1 MTIDCRAIR
10 ELLVEYSAGRLP
22 DGERDQ
28 VRAHL
33 EQCPGCRRASA
44 DELETTRLLRSL
56 PRHTPSRAL
65 RDGLLAAYVTAPEG
79 AQPALPAATAS
90 AADSMSRTAW
100 SRRVT
105 GWLTPFLIGAVA
117 AAGAV
122 LVVGR
127 AAPGFHD
134 RPVPSADETSGLVD
148 EAVNDHLRVVGS
160 THPIEIESGGIHQ
173 VKPWFTGRLEFAP
186 RVAFSGDA
194 DFPLRGGSVGYFRD
208 RKAALFHF
216 SRRLHSITL
225 LTFPANGLPWPA
237 ERLVRIGSITA
248 AARSARGFSVLMW
261 REEDFAYVLVSDAAI
276 AELETLAVRIN
287 PPR

>member
-1 MTIDCRAIR
+1 MDCRAIR
-10 ELLVEYSAGRLP
+10 DLLVEYSAGRLP

-44 DELETTRLLRSL
+44 DELETTRLLGRL
-56 PRHTPSRAL
+56 PRHTAPRPL
-65 RDGLLAAYVTAPEG
+65 RDGLVAAHLTTASEG
-79 AQPALPAATAS
+79 AKPALPAP
-90 AADSMSRTAW
+90 AAGAMEPRSRTVW

-117 AAGAV
+117 AAAAL

-127 AAPGFHD
+127 A
-134 RPVPSADETSGLVD
+134 RPAFYEPPVSSADEISGLVD

-186 RVAFSGDA
+186 RVFFSGDD

-216 SRRLHSITL
+216 ARRLHSITL
-225 LTFPANGLPWPA
+225 LTFPAKGLPWPA
-237 ERLVRIGSITA
+237 ERLIRMGSITA

-276 AELETLAVRIN
+276 AELEALAVRIN